1 MPCRPRRENEAV
13 SVQLSQDAE
22 EIAVHVQDRGAG
34 IPEEI
39 IPRIFEP
46 FFTTKHGSDEGGMGL
61 GLSVSRSLIEA
72 MGGRIDVISSKGKG
86 TKFSAIFPIRV
97 ERSGATNDE

>member
-1 MPCRPRRENEAV
+1 
-13 SVQLSQDAE
+13 
-22 EIAVHVQDRGAG
+22 
-34 IPEEI
+34 
-39 IPRIFEP
+39 
-46 FFTTKHGSDEGGMGL
+46 L

-97 ERSGATNDE
+97 ERLGATNDE